1 MTTHNMAKVLN
12 GSKGSILGKADMT
25 DPSVAIHCDQVTK
38 TYRLYGS
45 PREMMAELLNLN
57 RFAFWR
63 KTESKQRKEYVALR
77 GVDLTVYHGERVGIV
92 GRNGAGKTTLL
103 KLLTGNFAPTSGH
116 VNVDGSVQAL
126 MSTGLGFHAE
136 LSGIENIRS
145 ALLYTGLNEKQMEE
159 AIREIIDFVEL
170 GEFLYQ
176 PLKTYSKGMRA
187 RLQFATATSI
197 RPDVLIVDEVLGAGD
212 AYFSG
217 KSAHRMQKLAASGCT
232 LLLVSHSTAQILQFC
247 DRAIWIE
254 GGRVVEEGE
263 ALHVVKS
270 YEQFIAKMRQQHSW
284 GQAQQR
290 NAKGKATDFET
301 PDWQKERMMNLV
313 AGEGPADE
321 AKSEK
326 GEEQWSRWLSEPGL
340 KISHISVLNGEGLST
355 DTIDSGEPIEIEVR
369 FKAEFKG
376 QFSARFA
383 ILLMTLQGTP
393 FVRHLSEEM
402 AFDLDKGEEGVVKLK
417 YDHTLLASGDF
428 VFSAGIFK
436 HYDPMNSTTAVRY
449 DLVSRS
455 FKFKVKPQ
463 ILSEPA
469 RFHHPAKWIRQ
480 NGKEV
485 QNVPNICWGGGG
497 SAEKDI

>member
-1 MTTHNMAKVLN
+1 MTTHNTAKVL
-12 GSKGSILGKADMT
+12 GRSKAPVSEKVGAE
-25 DPSVAIHCDQVTK
+25 DPSVAIHCEQVTK

-57 RFAFWR
+57 KLAFWR
-63 KTESKQRKEYVALR
+63 KNEPKKRKEHVALN
-77 GVDLTVYHGERVGIV
+77 GVDLTIHHGERVGIV

-103 KLLTGNFAPTSGH
+103 KLLTGNFAPTSGY
-116 VNVDGSVQAL
+116 VKVDGSVQAL

-145 ALLYTGLNEKQMEE
+145 ALLYTGLNEKQMEN
-159 AIREIIDFVEL
+159 AISEIIDFVEL
-170 GEFLYQ
+170 GDFLYQ

-217 KSAHRMQKLAASGCT
+217 KSAYRMQKLAASGCT

-247 DRAIWIE
+247 DRAVWIE

-290 NAKGKATDFET
+290 NAVGKASDFET
-301 PDWQKERMMNLV
+301 PDWQKDRMMNLL
-313 AGEGPADE
+313 AADGPADE
-321 AKSEK
+321 ANSENVQK
-326 GEEQWSRWLSEPGL
+326 KWSRWLSERGL
-340 KISHISVLNGEGLST
+340 KISHVSVLNSKGLST
-355 DTIDSGEPIEIEVR
+355 DTIDSGEPIEIEIC

-376 QFSARFA
+376 EFSARFT
-383 ILLMTLQGTP
+383 ILLMTLQGAP
-393 FVRHLSEEM
+393 FVRHLSDEM
-402 AFDLDKGEEGVVKLK
+402 TFDLEEGEEGVVKLK
-417 YDHTLLASGDF
+417 YDQTLLASGDF
-428 VFSAGIFK
+428 VFSVGIFK

-455 FKFKVKPQ
+455 FKFKVRPRFP
-463 ILSEPA
+463 SEPA
-469 RFHHPAKWIRQ
+469 RFHHPAKWVLQ
-480 NGKEV
+480 DGEEV
-485 QNVPNICWGGGG
+485 QNVPSICLGG
-497 SAEKDI
+497 E